1 MKKLTSKIVVV
12 MMVAAMAFGM
22 VACGS
27 KTMEDYFET
36 DTMKQQIEQVKSQV
50 EGSGLSVDVK
60 AEGNKITYT
69 YKYDSIEY
77 SDELKSSLEQAMQ
90 GQEATLQSTATSL
103 KEQAKVDSVT
113 MVYVYLDC
121 NGKEVFTKEF
131 TA

>member
-22 VACGS
+22 VACG
-27 KTMEDYFET
+27 TNTLEDYFKT
-36 DTMKQQIEQVKSQV
+36 DEMQKQIEQVKSQV
-50 EGSGLSVDVK
+50 QGSGLTVDVK
-60 AEGNKITYT
+60 ASGNTITYT

-77 SDELKSSLEQAMQ
+77 SDELKANLEQAMQ
-90 GQEATLQSTATSL
+90 GQEATLKSTATSI
-103 KEQAKVDSVT
+103 KEQAKVDSVS

-131 TA
+131 TD